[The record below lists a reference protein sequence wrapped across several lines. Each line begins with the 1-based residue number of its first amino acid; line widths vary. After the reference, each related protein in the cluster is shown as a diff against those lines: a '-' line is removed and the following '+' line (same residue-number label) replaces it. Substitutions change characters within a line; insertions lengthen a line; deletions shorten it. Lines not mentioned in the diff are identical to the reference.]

1 MKKFLVTTLGVFC
14 AMAVVVQAQDAKP
27 KHKMTD
33 EQKALRKEMTE
44 KYDANKDGKLDK
56 DELSKVSKE
65 DKEKMEKAGVT
76 LGGHRK
82 KDAAAAEQPAAN

>member
-1 MKKFLVTTLGVFC
+1 MKKFLVTTLGVLC
-14 AMAVVVQAQDAKP
+14 AMAVVVQAQDKP
-27 KHKMTD
+27 KHKLTD

-65 DKEKMEKAGVT
+65 DKDKLEKAGVT
-76 LGGHRK
+76 LGRHK
-82 KDAAAAEQPAAN
+82 KDAAETDKPATK